1 MLVGDR
7 MSHHPVTAGPEMPI
21 NEALQLM
28 KDRKVRRLP
37 VLDKRGHLVGIVSE
51 KDLLNAA
58 PSSATTLSVWELNYL
73 ISRITVADVMTK
85 NVITVGEFTPL
96 EEAACIMADKKIG
109 GLPVMRDDRLIGI
122 ITETDIFKTF
132 IEMLGAREKG
142 LRVSLLIPEEHG
154 SLANVTG
161 AVTKLGG
168 NIVALGTF
176 LGEDASNRTVT
187 LKVRDVDKDQLVK
200 QMESM
205 GITVLGIRETAGGA
219 CNA

>member
-7 MSHHPVTAGPEMPI
+7 MSHHPVTTGPEMPI
-21 NEALQLM
+21 NEALLLM
-28 KDRKVRRLP
+28 KERKVRRLP

-51 KDLLNAA
+51 KDLLNAS
-58 PSSATTLSVWELNYL
+58 PSAATTLSVWELNYL
-73 ISRITVADVMTK
+73 ISKITVADVMTK
-85 NVITVGEFTPL
+85 NVITVTEFTPL

-122 ITETDIFKTF
+122 ITETDMFKTF

-142 LRVSLLIPEEHG
+142 LRVSLLIPEEPG
-154 SLANVTG
+154 ILASVTG
-161 AVTKLGG
+161 EITKLGG

-176 LGEDASNRTVT
+176 LGEDASNRMVT
-187 LKVRDVDKDQLVK
+187 IKVRDVDKDKLVK

-205 GITVLGIRETAGGA
+205 GLTVLGIRESAGGA
-219 CNA
+219 CKD

>member
-1 MLVGDR
+1 
-7 MSHHPVTAGPEMPI
+7 MPI

-85 NVITVGEFTPL
+85 DVITVGEFTPI

-109 GLPVMRDDRLIGI
+109 GLPVIREGRLIGI

-132 IEMLGAREKG
+132 IEMLGAREKA
-142 LRVSLLIPEEHG
+142 LRVSLLIPEEPG
-154 SLANVTG
+154 ILANVTG

-168 NIVALGTF
+168 NIVSLGTF

-187 LKVRDVDKDQLVK
+187 LKVRDVDKDKLVK

-205 GITVLGIRETAGGA
+205 GITVLGIRETTGGA
-219 CNA
+219 CTT

>member
-7 MSHHPVTAGPEMPI
+7 MSHHPVTTGPEMPI
-21 NEALQLM
+21 NEALLLM
-28 KDRKVRRLP
+28 KERKVRRLP

-51 KDLLNAA
+51 KDLLNAS
-58 PSSATTLSVWELNYL
+58 PSAATTLSVWELNYL
-73 ISRITVADVMTK
+73 ISKITVADVMTK

-122 ITETDIFKTF
+122 ITETDMFKTF

-142 LRVSLLIPEEHG
+142 LRVSLLIPEEQG
-154 SLANVTG
+154 SLAAVTG
-161 AVTKLGG
+161 EITKLGG

-176 LGEDASNRTVT
+176 LGEDASNRMVT
-187 LKVRDVDKDQLVK
+187 IKVRDVDKDKLIK

-205 GITVLGIRETAGGA
+205 GLTVLGIRESAGGA
-219 CNA
+219 CKG